1 MCLLNGG
8 QFVQGEMSWTNF
20 IGNKNK
26 ANLRDL
32 IAAICLVI
40 LLKLDSNRRFFS
52 PCNLE
57 LDGWPLLCYIK
68 LCASFQIHRWIQ
80 TWFTVWKHSI
90 RVKIG
95 DFLSRVILKLMNDL
109 GKQHGTSSILHQTL
123 CIILKPSVIS
133 ITLKAIGHLFYSTSS
148 FVHHFKATAE
158 FKLQLQSGSA
168 QFRSISAIFC
178 PVWPRNLMDDH
189 EKQ

>member
-1 MCLLNGG
+1 MAPSHYLNRCWVIANCTLGNKLQWNFNQNTKQKSIWKCCLLDGRH
-8 QFVQGEMSWTNF
+8 FVQGEMSWTNF
-20 IGNKNK
+20 IGNKNN

-57 LDGWPLLCYIK
+57 LDGWPRKIIGHLFYATSSFVHHFKSIGEFK
-68 LCASFQIHRWIQ
+68 LDLQSGNTQFGSKLAI
-80 TWFTVWKHSI
+80 
-90 RVKIG
+90 
-95 DFLSRVILKLMNDL
+95 FLSRVILKLMNDL

-133 ITLKAIGHLFYSTSS
+133 ITLKSNRAPL
-148 FVHHFKATAE
+148 
-158 FKLQLQSGSA
+158 L
-168 QFRSISAIFC
+168 
-178 PVWPRNLMDDH
+178 
-189 EKQ
+189 